1 MMMRLIGLMLTMGLV
16 VGCNVLAPQSTRT
29 SAPRPNATIDSITNT
44 PPLDEA
50 TARATENPTPFVTRT
65 PSVDCPSAPPPRL
78 IVLERG
84 KITENGESLNMR
96 EGPGIDEPILT
107 KLADSTL
114 FFVLDGAVCA
124 DDFLWYK
131 VQSGTFIG
139 WIAEGDSEQYYAEP
153 YLTG

>member
-1 MMMRLIGLMLTMGLV
+1 MFLV

-29 SAPRPNATIDSITNT
+29 PAPRPNATIDSITNT
-44 PPLDEA
+44 PILDDV
-50 TARATENPTPFVTRT
+50 TALATESMAIVLTRT
-65 PSVDCPSAPPPRL
+65 PSVDCPSAPSPRL

-96 EGPGIDEPILT
+96 EGPGTDEAILT
-107 KLADSTL
+107 KLADGTL

-124 DDFLWYK
+124 DNFLWYK
-131 VQSGTFIG
+131 VQSGAFIG
-139 WIAEGDSEQYYAEP
+139 WIAEGDTSQYYVEP